1 MGEFRYVGDAFLIQK
16 GRQALAE
23 AINEAA
29 EDLVGKA
36 QQVTPVDTGT
46 LKASIH
52 VDREASAAAGG
63 ATQMSARVATG
74 GEANDYAIYVHEGTS
89 RGVPAFK
96 FLEGPLLEHRGT
108 YIKFIR
114 SRVAKA
120 F

>member
-1 MGEFRYVGDAFLIQK
+1 MGEFRYIGDAVLIQR
-16 GRQALAE
+16 GRQALAD

-36 QQVTPVDTGT
+36 QDVTPVETGT

-52 VDREASAAAGG
+52 VDREASAGGGG

-74 GEANDYAIYVHEGTS
+74 GEANEYAIYVHEGTS

-96 FLEGPLLEHRGT
+96 YLENPLLEQRPA
-108 YIKFIR
+108 YIAFIR
-114 SRVAKA
+114 RQVASV